1 MEKNFYRMKSKNKK
15 QLNPFPV
22 YLFAITPFLGGLS
35 QHYQIFILAILSAI
49 VLIFRWKDID
59 FYRPDLQT
67 LIPIALI
74 IIFSVASVFY
84 GESRGDALYGL
95 FHVIAALL
103 FWVMLRSFS
112 EGERKEAMSIIPYAA
127 AAMVIVNGIA
137 YIIPGLKDLMYV
149 NSRMGGAFGYSNTFA
164 IYLLIG
170 LYILLDSF
178 LDRTARKNRVAD
190 YVVIAILLAG
200 ILLSGSRSVFIMTA
214 VLFVYLI
221 IVKKDGRK
229 ILLAIIGITVLCAGA
244 FVLFTNDMSSIGR
257 FLTIS
262 SSSSS
267 FLGRILYD
275 IDAIK
280 MIANRPFGYGY
291 LGYYFVQHFYQ
302 TGVYSVRFAHNDWLQ
317 IALDFGVIA
326 LASFVWLYFRGLRRA
341 NTREKVILVLIGV
354 HMLFDFDIQF
364 FSIMMIMLLCFT
376 GTQTSAVANVR
387 RIKFN
392 ASAVKVIGNATL
404 VCVIIASAWLGLADF
419 MQSSSMKDDSLNI
432 YPWAADVKLHVMAD
446 TDDGQKK
453 KQYAKELIGSVPYI
467 GPSYDVMSAAYLEE
481 QDVDKAM
488 DMKYKSVV
496 YQKYDIKKYEEFSD
510 MLDDIAERYRDID
523 LEIYNKALKY
533 QSEIPDMLEKVKNE
547 TSPLAYMINDV
558 PEFTM
563 YK

>member
-59 FYRPDLQT
+59 FYRSDLQT

>member
-244 FVLFTNDMSSIGR
+244 FVFFTNDMSSIGR